1 MSHPRPMASRIT
13 EVVADLR
20 FQRTKKTWKGPLPK
34 PRSPQNRQIGDIM
47 VKDLRQSKSP
57 RTTKSLRDLCSE
69 EGGCVNSSLGER
81 KGGGTG
87 SVERTGRS
95 LGRPNVRELG
105 EPAPSKLI
113 NVGSHPAFRP
123 TKGLCLLFNAGGCR
137 GVWR

>member
-1 MSHPRPMASRIT
+1 
-13 EVVADLR
+13 
-20 FQRTKKTWKGPLPK
+20 
-34 PRSPQNRQIGDIM
+34 M

-87 SVERTGRS
+87 SAERRGRS
-95 LGRPNVRELG
+95 LGRPKVRELG
-105 EPAPSKLI
+105 EPADSKLI

-123 TKGLCLLFNAGGCR
+123 TKGLCLLFNAGGGAEEFGGER
-137 GVWR
+137 GELKRFDLGSEGSYESQPKTPVCWT